1 MKKQNDTI
9 SRAAALELIKE
20 IGGCDA
26 QDQYGKGWNDACNEL
41 YQQIEQLPGRQA
53 KTPKDWIKKLAGE

>member
-9 SRAAALELIKE
+9 SRAAVLDLIKE

-26 QDQYGKGWNDACNEL
+26 QDQYGRGWDNACEIVDERGSRDERS
-41 YQQIEQLPGRQA
+41 YE
-53 KTPKDWIKKLAGE
+53 GE

>member
-9 SRAAALELIKE
+9 SRAAVLNLIKE

-26 QDQYGKGWNDACNEL
+26 QDQYGKGWDNACDAIYEEVEKL
-41 YQQIEQLPGRQA
+41 ESGQQDRRRGIEY
-53 KTPKDWIKKLAGE
+53 